1 MSCIDPHIER
11 FCISYDD
18 DEDRFFDAVVFGKY
32 VSCVLMTE
40 KRAND

>member
-18 DEDRFFDAVVFGKY
+18 DEDRFFDAVFGKY